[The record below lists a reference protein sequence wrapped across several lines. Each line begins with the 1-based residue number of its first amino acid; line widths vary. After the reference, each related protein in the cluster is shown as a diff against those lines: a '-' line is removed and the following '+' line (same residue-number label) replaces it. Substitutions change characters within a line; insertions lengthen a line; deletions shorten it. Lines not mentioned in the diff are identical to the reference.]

1 MNKDKYRNR
10 AGIEK
15 QHIEKEEY
23 SDYRKW
29 AIRYQN
35 KYWSDVPLT
44 VVSILS
50 LLFIPVFQ
58 YCHDAA
64 TDPDEEDHTFLLL
77 TLVWSNFIISWVF
90 LLELISKIFA
100 FGIRRAWSK
109 ATWAV
114 KLEFFY

>member
-1 MNKDKYRNR
+1 M
-10 AGIEK
+10 
-15 QHIEKEEY
+15 
-23 SDYRKW
+23 
-29 AIRYQN
+29 
-35 KYWSDVPLT
+35 PLT
-44 VVSILS
+44 VVSIIS
-50 LLFIPVFQ
+50 LLFIPLFQ

-64 TDPDEEDHTFLLL
+64 TDPDEENHTVLLL

-90 LLELISKIFA
+90 LLELISKIYA